1 MSGSFFKKP
10 WNGWEEDPVFIPS
23 LWVRLDSC
31 TAGASSTLGLGG
43 TGGNVTLLFI
53 LLVNSPEEQTPPPNQ
68 TKGPL
73 FRAPTAQA
81 AVKAIY
87 S

>member
-10 WNGWEEDPVFIPS
+10 WKGWEDPVFIPS

-31 TAGASSTLGLGG
+31 TARGELHPGAGRD
-43 TGGNVTLLFI
+43 GGNVTLLFI

-73 FRAPTAQA
+73 FRARTAQA